1 MLQHHLEEGRLA
13 FDLLEQ
19 ALPLGLGPAA
29 VGEVVHEQAPAF
41 VQELERPGVL
51 VQQLLGQAAVQAT
64 CPQAADDLRLA
75 RQSGLRLGQPLIS
88 GSKLLGRHGGY
99 GGRFPELGPMVFS

>member
-1 MLQHHLEEGRLA
+1 MLQHHLEEGRLP

-29 VGEVVHEQAPAF
+29 VGEVVHEQAPAL
-41 VQELERPGVL
+41 VHELERPCLL

-64 CPQAADDLRLA
+64 RRSGGGRSPPGCDNRACDCASRWSAAA
-75 RQSGLRLGQPLIS
+75 SFSGLELATAG
-88 GSKLLGRHGGY
+88 LLCD
-99 GGRFPELGPMVFS
+99 